1 MTALQKS
8 LPLVTDIVK
17 FFAPAKL
24 NLFLHVIGRR
34 PDGYHLLQSVFTL
47 VDYGDHLEIDV
58 RDDGHIRRRNMIA
71 GVPAESDLAIRA
83 AVALKAAAGSQLG
96 ADISLK
102 KRTPMGAGLGGGSS
116 DAASA
121 LIALNQLWKLG
132 LPDAQLKEIGLSLGA
147 DVPFFIQGRSAF
159 VEGIGELLTPVV
171 VPPWWYV
178 VVTPKVHVPT
188 PFVFTHPD
196 LTRTTPTVKIMDFSA
211 TGLAN
216 YRNDLQPVVLK
227 AFPAVASGLALL
239 SAASKKSLFGARMTG
254 SGASLFAAF
263 ESESDAR
270 EAFQKLSPKIT
281 GFVARGLE
289 KHPHL

>member
-1 MTALQKS
+1 M
-8 LPLVTDIVK
+8 PLVTHIVK

-58 RDDGHIRRRNMIA
+58 RDDGHIRRRNVIA
-71 GVPAESDLAIRA
+71 GVPAERDLAIRA
-83 AVALKAAAGSQLG
+83 AVALKATAGSQLG
-96 ADISLK
+96 ADISLQ

-116 DAASA
+116 DAASV
-121 LIALNQLWKLG
+121 LIALNQQWKLG
-132 LPDAQLKEIGLSLGA
+132 LPDAQLKKIGLSLGA

-196 LTRTTPTVKIMDFSA
+196 LTRTTPTVKIADFSA
-211 TGLAN
+211 TGFAN

-227 AFPAVASGLALL
+227 AFPEVASGLALL

-270 EAFQKLSPKIT
+270 EAFQKLSPKIN

>member
-1 MTALQKS
+1 M
-8 LPLVTDIVK
+8 K

-58 RDDGHIRRRNMIA
+58 RADGHIRRRNMIA

-171 VPPWWYV
+171 VPRWWYV

-196 LTRTTPTVKIMDFSA
+196 LTRTTPPVKIADFSA

>member
-1 MTALQKS
+1 LQKS

-17 FFAPAKL
+17 VFAPAKL

-47 VDYGDHLEIDV
+47 VDYGDHLEINV
-58 RDDGHIRRRNMIA
+58 RDDGHIRRRNVIA
-71 GVPAESDLAIRA
+71 GVPAENDLAIRA

-96 ADISLK
+96 ADISMQ

-116 DAASA
+116 DAASV
-121 LIALNQLWKLG
+121 LIALNQSWKLG
-132 LPDAQLKEIGLSLGA
+132 LPDAQLKKIGLSLGA

-159 VEGIGELLTPVV
+159 VEGIGELQTPVV

-196 LTRTTPTVKIMDFSA
+196 LTRTTPTVKIEDFSA

-227 AFPAVASGLALL
+227 AFPEVASGLALL
-239 SAASKKSLFGARMTG
+239 SAASQKSLFGARMTG